1 MEEGSNKGTDI
12 TERISTM
19 KSRVSWQTS
28 QQAQLARSREKAEKE
43 TNESK
48 MPHYASNASC
58 HTSQRANQ
66 RLSSFVDSR
75 EISKNKS
82 QTL

>member
-48 MPHYASNASC
+48 MPHYASMP
-58 HTSQRANQ
+58 HVTRLKEPTSAC
-66 RLSSFVDSR
+66 LH
-75 EISKNKS
+75 
-82 QTL
+82 L